1 MTDKRRARPFPR
13 KKSWLSL
20 VIASISL
27 WLVLVGSIWL
37 YTSGAVPRS
46 PISWMAMLLL
56 FPFAVW
62 VSNRDLFGTAK
73 DKTKLDD

>member
-1 MTDKRRARPFPR
+1 MMDKRRVRPFPR

-27 WLVLVGSIWL
+27 WLVMVGSIWL
-37 YTSGAVPRS
+37 YTSGAVPSS
-46 PISWMAMLLL
+46 PMSWIVMLLL

-73 DKTKLDD
+73 DKAKLDD